1 MKSAPSLKLSP
12 ASYVGTYELAPTVNM
27 VITREGSRLFLQI
40 TGHQRV
46 ELFAKTDTEF
56 FLKVVEAKVIFSA
69 KDGKVESLTLFQGGQ
84 EMPGKR
90 IN

>member
-1 MKSAPSLKLSP
+1 M
-12 ASYVGTYELAPTVNM
+12 GTYELAPTFNI
-27 VITREGSRLFLQI
+27 VITRDGTRLFLQA
-40 TGHQRV
+40 TGQPKV

-69 KDGKVESLTLFQGGQ
+69 KGGKVESMTLFQGGQ
-84 EMPGKR
+84 AMPGKR